1 MGHPDAVE
9 LTIANI
15 KNNFVMVGVLEELD
29 KSVEV
34 MECLM
39 PTQMKGLV
47 DVYKKNEIHKYEEE
61 FSWNIFCAFAEK
73 ESMLLCHPL

>member
-1 MGHPDAVE
+1 MGHPDAVG

-15 KNNFVMVGVLEELD
+15 KKNFVMVGVLEELE

-47 DVYKKNEIHKYEEE
+47 DIYKKSKIHKYDEE
-61 FSWNIFCAFAEK
+61 FSENIFCTLAEK
-73 ESMLLCHPL
+73 ESMLICHLL